1 MKPYTCYLSLG
12 ANLGERGETL
22 REALRSLTG
31 LSGTHLVAVSPFY
44 ETAPWGKLDQP
55 AFLNAAAAVE
65 TTLSPLEL
73 LKGCQHIEQ
82 QLGRVRHE
90 HWGARTIDI
99 DLLHIPDVMLD
110 EPELKLP
117 HPYLTQRAFVL
128 QPLRDIAP
136 DLVISGAPVR
146 DWCQSIGDQGVSPAA
161 ELANPWPLQMIA
173 CLDARRGI
181 G

>member
-22 REALRSLTG
+22 REALRSLAG

-73 LKGCQHIEQ
+73 LKGCQRIEQ
-82 QLGRVRHE
+82 QLGR
-90 HWGARTIDI
+90 G
-99 DLLHIPDVMLD
+99 P
-110 EPELKLP
+110 
-117 HPYLTQRAFVL
+117 
-128 QPLRDIAP
+128 
-136 DLVISGAPVR
+136 
-146 DWCQSIGDQGVSPAA
+146 
-161 ELANPWPLQMIA
+161 
-173 CLDARRGI
+173 ARRVEEQAPAHLVQAAAAL
-181 G
+181 